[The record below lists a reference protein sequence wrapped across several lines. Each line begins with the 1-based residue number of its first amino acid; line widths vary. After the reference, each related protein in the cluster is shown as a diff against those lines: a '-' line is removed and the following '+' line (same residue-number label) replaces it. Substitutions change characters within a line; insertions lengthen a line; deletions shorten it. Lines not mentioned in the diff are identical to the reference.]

1 MEDISRANALAD
13 LYPCHTC
20 VNHIAQVYLRGIM
33 EAQTVERDGVEYKIF
48 NQLEEVSEEEA
59 ISYINNVI
67 VALQKIRNKIN

>member
-13 LYPCHTC
+13 LYTCHTC